1 MTALPHARYEPLRLA
16 QVRPR
21 GWLLEFLRRQ
31 CAGITGH
38 PQASGYPLDQTF
50 WEDPSRLPD
59 VADPAMAWWP
69 YEQTAYWVDGALRAG
84 FLAGEESVR
93 KQAVAQVEGAIAN
106 TAPDGFIGPEMFR
119 DRDRWAYLVFFRAV
133 LAQYDITGDR
143 RLIDALV
150 RHYRSTPHPMGFA
163 RDVSGV
169 EILLALYAETRE
181 PDLLERATDLYA
193 RFNAQGSEHGR
204 DFTVAGMRSDRPVT
218 THGVSFNELAK
229 LGALMYA
236 ATGDRDS
243 LDATLHAYAKVERD
257 HLLADGLHSGA
268 EAMSGN
274 GPLESHETCTIA
286 DHTWSLGHLLQIT
299 GDPHHADRLER
310 VIFNALPGTVL
321 KDFTALQYF
330 SCPNQ
335 VISTNTSNHNPMS
348 RGDNRMSFRPG
359 HPVQC
364 CTGNIQRALPNYVAR
379 MWMRGPV
386 DDVGEDQVDAQGDG
400 RVEEIVAA
408 LFGPS
413 RIQMRLAGT
422 SVTIEERTRYPFEPG
437 VSFTVSPERPARFA
451 FTVRIPEWCQAP
463 VVAVDGEPIDQP
475 VVPGTFCRIER
486 EWQPGDQVE
495 VTLPFPLTS
504 RRWADGGISLE
515 LGPLTLSLPV
525 SAALTPDTEDDWEQ
539 TPVEFR
545 LSGPQRRLPGFPA
558 YALVPESEWAY
569 ALAVDETNL
578 ADVAEVAWTASDA
591 FPLDVDT
598 PCVRVSVPARRVRD
612 WGLAETDR
620 VNRLLPS
627 FENGRFRMVEHEV
640 EGRFTLTPPLPA
652 PDTLA
657 ERLADETE
665 RIELVPYGNTLL
677 RLTVLPVAAPTR
689 LAR

>member
-1 MTALPHARYEPLRLA
+1 MAALPHAHYEPVRLA

-21 GWLLEFLRRQ
+21 GWLLDFLRRQ

-38 PQASGYPLDQTF
+38 PQASGYPLDHTF
-50 WEDPSRLPD
+50 WDDPSRLPD

-69 YEQTAYWVDGALRAG
+69 YEQTAYWVDGALKAG
-84 FLAGEESVR
+84 FLAGDDSVR
-93 KQAVAQVEGAIAN
+93 ELAVAQVEGAIA
-106 TAPDGFIGPEMFR
+106 TAAPDGFIGPEMFR

-169 EILLALYAETRE
+169 EILLALYAETGE
-181 PDLLERATDLYA
+181 PDLLEQATDLYA
-193 RFNAQGSEHGR
+193 RFNGQDSEHGR
-204 DFTVAGMRSDRPVT
+204 DFTLAGMRSDRPVT

-243 LDATLHAYAKVERD
+243 LDATVHAYAKVERD

-274 GPLESHETCTIA
+274 GPLESHETCTIS

-299 GDPHHADRLER
+299 GDPRYADRLER
-310 VIFNALPGTVL
+310 VVLNALPGAVT

-330 SCPNQ
+330 SCANQ
-335 VISTNTSNHNPMS
+335 VIATNASNHNPMS

-364 CTGNIQRALPNYVAR
+364 CTGNVQRALPNYVER
-379 MWMRGPV
+379 MWMRGR
-386 DDVGEDQVDAQGDG
+386 GDSRG
-400 RVEEIVAA
+400 EEIVAA

-413 RIQMRLAGT
+413 RIEVPLAGT
-422 SVTIEERTRYPFEPG
+422 AVTIEERTRYPFEQG
-437 VSFTVSPERPARFA
+437 VTFTVTPERPARFT

-463 VVAVDGEPIDQP
+463 VVTAGGQPIDQP
-475 VVPGTFCRIER
+475 PAPGSFCRIDR
-486 EWQPGDQVE
+486 EWQPGDRVE
-495 VTLPFPLTS
+495 VQLPFPLTP

-525 SAALTPDTEDDWEQ
+525 AATLTPDTEDDWEQ

-558 YALVPESEWAY
+558 YTLVPESEWAY

-578 ADVAEVAWTASDA
+578 ADTAEVVWTDGDA
-591 FPLDVDT
+591 FPLAVDT
-598 PCVRVSVPARRVRD
+598 PAVRVSVPARRVRD
-612 WGLAETDR
+612 WALVETDR
-620 VNRLLPS
+620 VSRLLPS
-627 FENGRFRMVEHEV
+627 FEDGRFRMVEHEV

-657 ERLADETE
+657 ERLEGEIE

-677 RLTVLPVAAPTR
+677 RLTVFPAADSEIS
-689 LAR
+689 AR